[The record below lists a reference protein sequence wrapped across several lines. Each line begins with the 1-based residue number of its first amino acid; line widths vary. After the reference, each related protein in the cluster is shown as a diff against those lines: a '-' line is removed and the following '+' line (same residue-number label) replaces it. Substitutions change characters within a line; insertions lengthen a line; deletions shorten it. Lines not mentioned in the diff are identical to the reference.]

1 MKTKHFIK
9 EKEFVGLPTAANFKL
24 VEEDI
29 DENLQPGGNV
39 LLNETICVYGDILL
53 TVVICSLYR

>member
-39 LLNETICVYGDILL
+39 LLNETICV
-53 TVVICSLYR
+53 